1 MALQAQQLVAKAV
14 KIAKTPGY
22 LVDAGDFLNVV
33 LSELAQLNDFELS
46 RNLLQIDTASSAG
59 LSPITQQPFFLLAN
73 DHLHILKDGVFYY
86 ISGVPYTLIQRE
98 LSDFDQL
105 ITTQGFTSQLL
116 YYAVDDSKTPPQIY
130 FWPPPNQSYIVNV
143 RYARLRPD
151 ISSPQS
157 SSTVPWFP
165 LQQYLIWETA
175 ARLMDISDDDRADG
189 FHMRSASL
197 LRKWLIMQRD
207 LESSAKRVQLDRGR
221 FSTPWSVLPNT
232 KQVGFLIPFV
242 FLLTGLVDF
251 ARLLP

>member
-1 MALQAQQLVAKAV
+1 MALTAQKIVAKAV
-14 KIAKTPGY
+14 KEAKTPGY
-22 LVDAGDFLNVV
+22 LVDGGDFLNII

-46 RNLLQIDTASSAG
+46 RQLLQINTASSAG
-59 LSPITQQPFFLLAN
+59 LSPVNGQPFFLLAT
-73 DHLHILKDGVFYY
+73 DHLHILQDGVFYY

-105 ITTQGFTSQLL
+105 VTTQGFTSQLL
-116 YYAVDDSKTPPQIY
+116 YYATDDSQSPPQIY

-151 ISSPQS
+151 ISSPET

-175 ARLMDISDDDRADG
+175 ARLMDISDDERADR
-189 FHMRSASL
+189 FHVKAAEL

-207 LESSAKRVQLDRGR
+207 LESTAKRVKLDRNR

-232 KQVGFLIPFV
+232 KQVGF
-242 FLLTGLVDF
+242 
-251 ARLLP
+251 